1 MSMEINNGNIRTEE
15 DAMLKYIRE
24 LSKKNP
30 QEARIQILKY
40 LDKNKNNA
48 DAYYLY
54 GQIEEKL
61 GHYQDAITAYSVVA
75 ALPRGVNKYNA
86 IVKIG
91 INYKNLGN
99 IAEAKRY
106 LHNAIDNSP
115 KNEKNARITLSAIYR
130 REKNFT
136 KALELLRGIQIQADD
151 VRREIAII
159 LSLQGKKKKR

>member
-91 INYKNLGN
+91 INHKN
-99 IAEAKRY
+99 
-106 LHNAIDNSP
+106 
-115 KNEKNARITLSAIYR
+115 
-130 REKNFT
+130 
-136 KALELLRGIQIQADD
+136 
-151 VRREIAII
+151 
-159 LSLQGKKKKR
+159 